1 MRKNF
6 ILLAAIAWTLL
17 VFYLCLMKTSN
28 VPKFSFQNIDKLA
41 HFAFHFGFV
50 ILWILYLQLSMKS
63 KTIRLIWVVFVS
75 ILFGILIE
83 VLQELCT
90 TTRSADV
97 FDMLANSLGAIVAYI
112 FYKNYLIQVIPNN
125 DK

>member
-1 MRKNF
+1 
-6 ILLAAIAWTLL
+6 
-17 VFYLCLMKTSN
+17 
-28 VPKFSFQNIDKLA
+28 
-41 HFAFHFGFV
+41 
-50 ILWILYLQLSMKS
+50 MKS